1 MAKKHRSSF
10 ASTSAALLLATI
22 TAATAFATDGYFDY
36 GYGIKAKGLGGAGVA
51 FPQDALAPATNPAGA
66 AFIDNRVDLGA
77 AYFHPDR
84 SASLGG
90 TEYSGNGTESFIIP
104 DLALKKSLTPD
115 IAFDLAIYGNG
126 GMNTDYAKPIPGF
139 GTTPAGIDL
148 SQVFIA
154 PALAYKVAPEHAF
167 GFTPIF
173 AYQRFKAHG
182 LENFGVPNAGYDQS
196 YGAGFRLGYTGQLSS
211 WLSVGATYQSR
222 IYSTPFEKYKGL
234 FAEQGDFDTPSNF
247 AVGLAL
253 RPTDRITVA
262 FDVERILYSEVN
274 SVGNDLS
281 LSRFGNGL
289 GATEGPGFG
298 WRDVTAFKTGVAFAA
313 TENVTL
319 RVGYNHSTQPI
330 AANQTYFNVLAPGV
344 VTDRATAGFTW
355 KYAANW
361 ELSGFYAHAFEA
373 TVNGSG
379 NAFGSGTD
387 ANLRMKQD
395 SFGLSLGWLF

>member
-1 MAKKHRSSF
+1 MANLHRSSF
-10 ASTSAALLLATI
+10 AIPSLALTLAALS
-22 TAATAFATDGYFDY
+22 AATAFATDGYFDY
-36 GYGIKAKGLGGAGVA
+36 GYGIKAKGIGGAGVA

-66 AFIDNRVDLGA
+66 AFLDNRLDFGA
-77 AYFHPDR
+77 TYFRPDR
-84 SASLGG
+84 SVTLGG
-90 TEYSGNGTESFIIP
+90 TDYSGNDTESFIIP

-115 IAFDLAIYGNG
+115 LAFDLAVYGNG

-148 SQVFIA
+148 TQLFIA
-154 PALAYKVAPEHAF
+154 PALAYKLTADHAF
-167 GFTPIF
+167 GFAPIF

-182 LENFGVPNAGYDQS
+182 LENFGVPNAGYDSS
-196 YGAGFRLGYTGQLSS
+196 YGAGFRLGYTGNLTP

-222 IYSTPFEKYKGL
+222 IYSSPFDKYKGL

-274 SVGNDLS
+274 SVGNGLS
-281 LSRFGNGL
+281 FPRLGNGL

-298 WRDVTAFKTGVAFAA
+298 WRDVTAIKTGVAYAA
-313 TENVTL
+313 SDTLTL

-330 AANQTYFNVLAPGV
+330 AANQTYFNILAPGV

-361 ELSGFYAHAFEA
+361 ELSGFYAHALDQN
-373 TVNGSG
+373 VNGSG
-379 NAFGSGTD
+379 NAFGPGTD
-387 ANLRMKQD
+387 ANLRMSQD
-395 SFGLSLGWLF
+395 SVGVSLGWLF